1 MNRHY
6 AYYAPQKYN
15 MKKLYIV
22 TRPTR
27 RTDLELDD
35 DIDPVGTGDGDDNA
49 DWRDKARRLQLRR
62 WRKIK
67 HQLV

>member
-6 AYYAPQKYN
+6 AYYAPRKFN

-27 RTDLELDD
+27 STDLELDD
-35 DIDPVGTGDGDDNA
+35 IDSDDGGDGDDNA
-49 DWRDKARRLQLRR
+49 EWRDKARRLQLRR